1 MPVRADWSL
10 LGIVIVLG
18 ACQRPAASTSVRD
31 TVFVAGTKIGTAPP
45 NTNDGEWSMPAR
57 DYANS
62 RYSGLAQITPDNAK
76 NLHVS
81 WTFSTG
87 VLRGHEGQPL
97 VVGNTM
103 YIVTP
108 YPNVSYALDLTQ
120 PGFPLK
126 WKYRPENAQAAV
138 GVACCDVVNRGA
150 TFSDGKIVYNLLD
163 GHTVAVDA
171 GTGTELWRVKMGDVN
186 RGETITMAPIVVKGK
201 VIVGS
206 SGGEMG
212 VRGWI
217 AAIDL
222 ATGKQKWRAYNVGH
236 DADMKVGPRFKPFY
250 AADRGAN
257 LGVSSWPGD

>member
-1 MPVRADWSL
+1 MTRSGGDVLRAVVLAIAVSSCQQPDRSASAADSAF
-10 LGIVIVLG
+10 VIG
-18 ACQRPAASTSVRD
+18 AR
-31 TVFVAGTKIGTAPP
+31 IGTPSPSVA
-45 NTNDGEWSMPAR
+45 DGEWSLPAR

-62 RYSGLAQITPDNAK
+62 RFSNPSEITSDNAK
-76 NLHVS
+76 NLRVA

-103 YIVTP
+103 YMITP
-108 YPNVSYALDLTQ
+108 YPNVAYALDLTQ

-150 TFSDGKIVYNLLD
+150 SFADGKIVYNLLD

-171 GTGTELWRVKMGDVN
+171 ATGTELWRVKMGDVN
-186 RGETITMAPIVVKGK
+186 RRETITMAPLVVKTR

-217 AAIDL
+217 AALDL
-222 ATGKQKWRAYNVGH
+222 GTGKELWRAY
-236 DADMKVGPRFKPFY
+236 
-250 AADRGAN
+250 
-257 LGVSSWPGD
+257 